1 MKKTAAALVFV
12 GLAAG
17 IGLAAMARQEGMP
30 PATKPGKEHEWL
42 KSLEGTWT
50 FAGEFYMAGPEKPP
64 IKSKGTQTD
73 KLGCN
78 GLWLV
83 IDAKEEGGMNFHG
96 HGMLGYDGAKQ
107 KYVSTWVDSMSTT
120 IMGSEGTVDKDGK
133 VLTMNGEAT
142 HEGVAMKFREVTTLK
157 DKDHKTMEMYIMGG
171 DGKEMKMGVLEYT
184 RKK

>member
-1 MKKTAAALVFV
+1 
-12 GLAAG
+12 
-17 IGLAAMARQEGMP
+17 
-30 PATKPGKEHEWL
+30 
-42 KSLEGTWT
+42 
-50 FAGEFYMAGPEKPP
+50 MAGPDKPP
-64 IKSKGTQTD
+64 MESKGTQTD
-73 KLGCN
+73 KIGCG

-120 IMGSEGTVDKDGK
+120 IMSSEGSVDKDGK
-133 VLTMNGEAT
+133 VLSMNGEAT
-142 HEGVAMKFREVTTLK
+142 HEGVAMKFREVTTVK
-157 DKDHKTMEMYIMGG
+157 DKDHKTMEMFVLGG